1 MIRTYS
7 ELIRIPSFEDRF
19 EYLKLKGGV
28 GVITF
33 GFDRYL
39 NQKFYRSKEWKQLRN
54 EVILRDQGCDMAM
67 SGHEIFDKII
77 IHHMNPIEQKQIV
90 DRDIDILDPNYLV
103 CVSAMTHNAIH
114 YGDFSLIDLRYSE
127 RKPGDT
133 LLWKV

>member
-28 GVITF
+28 GVTTF

-90 DRDIDILDPNYLV
+90 DRDIGILDPNYLV

-114 YGDFSLIDLRYSE
+114 YGDFSLIDFRYSE